1 MLRGIGGPGREVA
14 DCEAYVG
21 TRADTKIGCSHQ
33 LGPEESAVGGAQ
45 SLDQTRVASGTLG
58 AGTAGFLLLGDV
70 VALEDVGDVALLR
83 HEDAGVVG
91 SKFQAMIRSS
101 SASVSAARRRSS
113 T

>member
-33 LGPEESAVGGAQ
+33 LGPEESAVGGLRAGTRRG
-45 SLDQTRVASGTLG
+45 SLQERWG